1 MNCDII
7 KDLIPLYIDEC
18 CSEESKQQIEEHI
31 NNCDKC
37 KKHLEDM
44 KSPSDIIVTPQSPKT
59 FSRLNDWKA
68 SILQSIL
75 LFISFGLIT
84 LGVALE
90 AGTPSGLL
98 NGFWASNIV
107 IPATGFMLSLPNWYF
122 LRVYKSRKSFSNCSF
137 IATIVITVSAYI
149 WLLYHYDSTLLDV
162 AQLFADCD
170 FADFFEMLY
179 AIFALNKIGVILTV
193 SFCALSKILSNLY
206 AKMMGKE

>member
-7 KDLIPLYIDEC
+7 KDLIPLYIDGC
-18 CSEESKQQIEEHI
+18 CSEESKRYVEQHI
-31 NNCDKC
+31 NNCEDCNKL
-37 KKHLEDM
+37 LEDM
-44 KSPSDIIVTPQSPKT
+44 KAPSDVVEISESPKT
-59 FSRLNDWKA
+59 FSKLYDWKA
-68 SILQSIL
+68 SILQSVL

-149 WLLYHYDSTLLDV
+149 WLLYHYDSSLLDIV
-162 AQLFADCD
+162 DLFSDCT

-193 SFCALSKILSNLY
+193 VFCGLSKILSNQY